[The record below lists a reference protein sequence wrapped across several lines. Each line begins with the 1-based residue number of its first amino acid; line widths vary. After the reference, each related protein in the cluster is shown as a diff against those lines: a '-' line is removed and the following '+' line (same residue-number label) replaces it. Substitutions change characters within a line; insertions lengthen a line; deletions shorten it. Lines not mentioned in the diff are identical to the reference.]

1 LILLNKDNKNT
12 PGIECV
18 LYLENKCYINGKLFN
33 INITVKKQKSMD
45 RMFAYYYSA
54 TE

>member
-1 LILLNKDNKNT
+1 MNHHPVWFDIPIWK
-12 PGIECV
+12 
-18 LYLENKCYINGKLFN
+18 NKCYINGKLFN